1 MTEFSGVL
9 HKSWPTRLT
18 IMAIG
23 LVFAATAALAEAPKD
38 KPLSG
43 TLEFEQISVA
53 FIGSGQVGG
62 GTLTYQG
69 KTYEF
74 SIGGLGIGG
83 IGISKINATGEV
95 YGLKRIEDFGGAYG
109 ASTGELWLENTKGVV
124 LHLDAKRKGVALSL
138 GVDGIVVDLK

>member
-1 MTEFSGVL
+1 
-9 HKSWPTRLT
+9 
-18 IMAIG
+18 
-23 LVFAATAALAEAPKD
+23 
-38 KPLSG
+38 
-43 TLEFEQISVA
+43 VA

-109 ASTGELWLENTKGVV
+109 QARYGAVVGGASTGELWLENTKGVV